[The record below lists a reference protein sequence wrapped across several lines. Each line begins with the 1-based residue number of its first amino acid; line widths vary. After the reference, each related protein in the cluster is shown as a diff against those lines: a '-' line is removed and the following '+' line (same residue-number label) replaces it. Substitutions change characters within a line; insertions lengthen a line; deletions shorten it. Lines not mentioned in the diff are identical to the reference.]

1 MSATSVLVTHE
12 HRLLR
17 ECLVEAFSA
26 QDDLYVVAHTGDG
39 RDAVLDAQRTSPGIV
54 LLRPV
59 LPRLTVT
66 EACAA
71 IKQAVASSRV
81 VVMADGDDPA
91 LLLDTI
97 EAGADGYVSLT
108 RDLDDLLTAVRRVQ
122 RGETVV
128 PPLLLGHMLRQ
139 LILRRRRTERTFQR
153 FLDLT
158 PREKEVLSLLVQGC
172 HQETVAAE
180 LFISAQTARTH
191 IQNLISKLGVHSRLE
206 AAALAVTNGWLD
218 MLPSES
224 RNRRDDLLSR
234 IA

>member
-1 MSATSVLVTHE
+1 MSATDVLVTHE

-17 ECLVEAFSA
+17 DCLVEAFTA
-26 QDDLYVVAHTGDG
+26 QDDLRVVAQTGDG
-39 RDAVLDAQRTSPGIV
+39 RDAVLDAQRTCPGIV

-59 LPRLTVT
+59 LPRLPVT
-66 EACAA
+66 DACTA

-81 VVMADGDDPA
+81 LVIADDDDST
-91 LLLDTI
+91 LLLETI

-108 RDLDDLLTAVRRVQ
+108 GDLDDLLAAVRRVG

-158 PREKEVLSLLVQGC
+158 PREKEVLSLLVEGC
-172 HQETVAAE
+172 DQETVAAE

-218 MLPSES
+218 MLPSS
-224 RNRRDDLLSR
+224 SWDRRDLASR
-234 IA
+234 VA